1 MALTPKGCHV
11 RRITLD
17 GRGKAELRLG
27 CGGEYRSVNAKAREV
42 NFRGSY
48 VTGAAELSFVLS
60 PAHAVCS
67 KGGGPGR
74 ITCKLVGDTSQDS
87 LRGAKRRRRKR

>member
-11 RRITLD
+11 RYVALD
-17 GRGKAELRLG
+17 GRGKAEVRIE
-27 CGGEYRSVNAKAREV
+27 CGEQKSSRVVKAREV

-48 VTGAAELSFVLS
+48 VSGAARVDFVLS
-60 PAHAVCS
+60 PASAVCNKS
-67 KGGGPGR
+67 GSR

-87 LRGAKRRRRKR
+87 LRGSRRRRKR